1 VVARRDSAVGEQDP
15 DGAKKTTKAAG
26 AGRAKR
32 SAGAAGKAA
41 GAAASE
47 MAATAKK
54 AAAVKRAASAKKAAA
69 APSKKVAAASRKV
82 AAPSGKASAMSK
94 KAAAPSRKAAAT
106 SKKVAAPKGAVAPK
120 RAAKKSTPVKVVAKK
135 TSVSSAPAKATAPK
149 QAAAPNK
156 RVAAASKKAAA
167 PNTATKKSAPA
178 KAVTKKTSVS
188 SVPAKATAKKT
199 AALSA
204 PVKATAR
211 TSTPTS
217 TSTPAKKSAP
227 AKKAVTA
234 AVTPAKATP
243 DKAAPAKATPAKT
256 APTKIT
262 PAKPPR
268 NESHTALVRRARRI
282 NRELGEVYPYAHPE
296 LDFENPFQLVVAT
309 VLSAQTTD
317 LRVNQ
322 TTPALFGKYP
332 TPEDLAA
339 ANPEEVE
346 EILRPT
352 GFFRAKTKS
361 VIGLSKALRDDFGGE
376 VPGRLEDLVKLPGV
390 GRKTA
395 FVVLGNAFGRPG
407 ITVDTHFQRL
417 VRRWQWTDATEPDKI
432 EAAIGGLFP
441 KSEWTM
447 LSHHVIF
454 HGRRICH
461 ARKPACGAC
470 PIAPLCPAY
479 GEGET
484 DPEKA
489 QKLLKYE
496 KGGFPGQRL
505 NPPQSYLDAGGIPA
519 PPLGATIP
527 SASESSAS
535 ESSASAPGASAP
547 GAPAPASAAPAPRSP
562 AREAG

>member
-1 VVARRDSAVGEQDP
+1 
-15 DGAKKTTKAAG
+15 
-26 AGRAKR
+26 
-32 SAGAAGKAA
+32 
-41 GAAASE
+41 

-69 APSKKVAAASRKV
+69 
-82 AAPSGKASAMSK
+82 
-94 KAAAPSRKAAAT
+94 PSRKAAA
-106 SKKVAAPKGAVAPK
+106 SKQAAAAK
-120 RAAKKSTPVKVVAKK
+120 RTAKKSTP
-135 TSVSSAPAKATAPK
+135 SKALA
-149 QAAAPNK
+149 
-156 RVAAASKKAAA
+156 
-167 PNTATKKSAPA
+167 KKSAPSTA
-178 KAVTKKTSVS
+178 
-188 SVPAKATAKKT
+188 PAKKASASRAPAAKTTPAAKNAPAGKTTPATKNAPARKN
-199 AALSA
+199 A

-211 TSTPTS
+211 
-217 TSTPAKKSAP
+217 KSAP
-227 AKKAVTA
+227 AKKAAPA
-234 AVTPAKATP
+234 AVTPAKSTP
-243 DKAAPAKATPAKT
+243 AKAASVKATPAKS
-256 APTKIT
+256 APTKVA

-282 NRELGEVYPYAHPE
+282 NRELAEVYPYAHPE

-417 VRRWQWTDATEPDKI
+417 VRRWQWTDQTEPDKI

-505 NPPQSYLDAGGIPA
+505 NPPQSYLDAGGIAA
-519 PPLGATIP
+519 PPLGATAP
-527 SASESSAS
+527 GAPAS
-535 ESSASAPGASAP
+535 GASAP
-547 GAPAPASAAPAPRSP
+547 GAPVSAGPAPGSP